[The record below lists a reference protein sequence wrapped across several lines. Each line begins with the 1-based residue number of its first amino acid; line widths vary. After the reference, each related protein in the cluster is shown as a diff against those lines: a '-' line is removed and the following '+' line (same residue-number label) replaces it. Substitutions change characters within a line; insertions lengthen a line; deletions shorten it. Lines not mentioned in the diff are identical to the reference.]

1 MFDFVVKHKRL
12 IQVVLF
18 LIFLPFAFFGV
29 DSYFR
34 FMDAGQAVARVGDYS
49 ISQEEFS
56 RALRERQDAIRRIA
70 PGGVDPSLF
79 DNPELRYA
87 TLESLIQRRV
97 LLERALS
104 RGMTITDKQ
113 LQNAIGELPI
123 FRDESGKFS
132 FARYEQF
139 LRAQNMT
146 PAGFEVRLRQ
156 DLILQQLSEGYAGSS
171 FVPRVVLE
179 RLSKLWGQRREVS
192 HHTISPDRFLGRVKL
207 EPEAAKKYY
216 EANQAEFRIPEQV
229 RVEYAVL
236 SLETLMQQVRIDP
249 AEVRKHYESRRSEFE
264 TKETRQASH
273 ILIGVD
279 AGAGGGA
286 REKARARAEELYR
299 QLQSR
304 PSDFAELAKR
314 YSQDPGSAAKGG
326 DLGTI
331 SRGTMKEAPE
341 FEEALFRLKP
351 GEISPPVESKFG
363 FHIIRL
369 TALHP
374 AQVKPFEEVRA
385 QIEKELVKQ
394 LAGRRFAEIADQ
406 FNNTVYEQP
415 DSLKPAAEL
424 VKTALRTSGWI
435 TRERADDPLLGH
447 PRMLAAIFSEE
458 VLRNR
463 RNTEAI
469 EVAPNTL
476 VAARVLEYKP
486 ASVQPFEEVRAALEK
501 KLALREAA
509 RLAAEEG
516 RGLLERLKRG
526 EEVALSWSA
535 PQQVGRADR
544 KDLPEPVARHAFR
557 VDASKLPAYSGLES
571 PGGAYVLLR
580 ITRVIE
586 AEEAPEE
593 QRQAFAEAL
602 RQALGQEIFS
612 AYVASLKQQVGVK
625 ISKEQLEKKQ

>member
-1 MFDFVVKHKRL
+1 MFDFVAKHKRL

-34 FMDAGQAVARVGDYS
+34 FMDTGQAVARVGDYS

-56 RALRERQDAIRRIA
+56 RALRERQDAIRNLA
-70 PGGVDPSLF
+70 PGGVDPSLL
-79 DNPELRYA
+79 DNSELRYA

-97 LLERALS
+97 LLDRALS
-104 RGMTITDKQ
+104 RGMTITDAQ
-113 LQNAIGELPI
+113 LQSAIGELAI

-146 PAGFEVRLRQ
+146 PTGFEERLRQ
-156 DLILQQLSEGYAGSS
+156 DLLLQQLSDGLAGSS
-171 FVPRVVLE
+171 LVPRAVLE
-179 RLSKLWGQRREVS
+179 RLSRLWAEQREVS
-192 HHTISPDRFLGRVKL
+192 YHTISPDRFLGRVKL

-216 EANQAEFRIPEQV
+216 DANPAEFRIPEQV

-236 SLETLMQQVRIDP
+236 SLDSLMQQVQIDP
-249 AEVRKHYESRRSEFE
+249 SEVRKHYESRRSEFE
-264 TKETRQASH
+264 VKETRHASH

-279 AGAGGGA
+279 AGAGEAA

-299 QLQSR
+299 RLQNR

-314 YSQDPGSAAKGG
+314 HSQDPGSAAKGG
-326 DLGTI
+326 DLGAI
-331 SRGTMKEAPE
+331 SRGMMKEAPE

-351 GEISPPVESKFG
+351 GEISPPVQSRFG
-363 FHIIRL
+363 FHIIQL

-374 AQVKPFEEVRA
+374 ARVRPFEEVRA
-385 QIEKELVKQ
+385 QIEKELLKQ
-394 LAGRRFAEIADQ
+394 LAGRRFAEIAEQ
-406 FNNTVYEQP
+406 FNNTVYEQS

-424 VKTALRTSGWI
+424 IKAAPRTSGWI
-435 TRERADDPLLGH
+435 TRERADDPLLAH

-469 EVAPNTL
+469 EVAPSTL
-476 VAARVLEYKP
+476 VAARVLEHKA

-526 EEVALSWSA
+526 EELALAWSA
-535 PQQVGRADR
+535 SQQVGRADH
-544 KDLPEPVARHAFR
+544 KGLPEPVARQAFR
-557 VDASKLPAYSGLES
+557 ADTSKLPAYSGLES

-586 AEEAPEE
+586 AGEAPEE
-593 QRQAFAEAL
+593 QRRAFAEAL

-612 AYVASLKQQVGVK
+612 AYVASLKGRAGVK
-625 ISKEQLEKKQ
+625 ISKEQLERKQ